1 MIGDSHAYEVTHP
14 PARSEDVDL
23 LILRYLKGM
32 IALPD
37 ARIAKR
43 WLGHYDYVPNTG
55 DIRFSPG
62 TGMTAVCQ
70 TSGQQMSHGFKIA
83 EDIISKFSG

>member
-1 MIGDSHAYEVTHP
+1 MVIGTLSNGSVMIGDSHAYEVTHP

-23 LILRYLKGM
+23 LILRYLKEM

-43 WLGHYDYVPNTG
+43 
-55 DIRFSPG
+55 
-62 TGMTAVCQ
+62 
-70 TSGQQMSHGFKIA
+70 
-83 EDIISKFSG
+83 

>member
-1 MIGDSHAYEVTHP
+1 MTRYKAFEACASQIDLIAMQAARFKPYIDNGIHVIIGHEPNGSVMIGGSHAYEVTHP

-23 LILRYLKGM
+23 LILRYLKEM

-43 WLGHYDYVPNTG
+43 
-55 DIRFSPG
+55 
-62 TGMTAVCQ
+62 
-70 TSGQQMSHGFKIA
+70 
-83 EDIISKFSG
+83 